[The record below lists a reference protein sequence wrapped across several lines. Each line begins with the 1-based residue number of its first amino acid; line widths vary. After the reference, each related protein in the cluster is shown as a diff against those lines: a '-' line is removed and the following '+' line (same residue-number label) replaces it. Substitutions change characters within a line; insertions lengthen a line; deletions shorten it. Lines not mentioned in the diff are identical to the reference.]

1 MCGLKQVARMAG
13 HMMLTFVA
21 VFVNL
26 DAIRFVLQYLDL
38 VLMLVVPVPDAL
50 NKYLV
55 NIDVRLTNRY
65 DKSKENIL
73 PINFKDFKYDY
84 TSYSSDDYY
93 GDLGDILSFL

>member
-1 MCGLKQVARMAG
+1 MAG

-38 VLMLVVPVPDAL
+38 VLMFVVPVPDAL

-65 DKSKENIL
+65 DK
-73 PINFKDFKYDY
+73 
-84 TSYSSDDYY
+84 
-93 GDLGDILSFL
+93 

>member
-1 MCGLKQVARMAG
+1 MCGQRQVARMAG
-13 HMMLTFVA
+13 HMMLTFVV

-38 VLMLVVPVPDAL
+38 VSMFVVLVPGAL
-50 NKYLV
+50 NKYPV
-55 NIDVRLTNRY
+55 NIDVKLTNRY
-65 DKSKENIL
+65 DKSKDNII
-73 PINFKDFKYDY
+73 PMNFKDFKYDY